1 MKSWRII
8 ADSSSDLLVPM
19 VEDEAIK
26 FSTVPLKVLVD
37 QTEYVDN
44 SEVDV
49 GAMITH
55 LRSFKGPSS
64 SACPSIEDF
73 AGEMR
78 KSDYSIVITITSGLS
93 GTYNCA
99 LMARDIVL
107 EESPD
112 KRIHVLDTHSTSSTM
127 ILDVYKAK
135 ELIAQG
141 LEFEQVVEELER
153 YNKGLELLFVLASYD
168 TLIKNG
174 RMSAMAGLVAKA
186 LNIRAIATNSDTGT
200 IEVIKKTQG
209 ETNALK
215 TIAEMIGQRKDI
227 TGLPVVIT
235 HCFNEKGANTLKEHI
250 LQMYQPS
257 EVKILPMRAL
267 AGYYAGEGGLILSF

>member
-19 VEDEAIK
+19 VEDEVVE
-26 FSTVPLKVLVD
+26 FSTVPLKILVD
-37 QTEYVDN
+37 QTEYVDD
-44 SEVDV
+44 SDV
-49 GAMITH
+49 NVADMIAH
-55 LRSFKGPSS
+55 LKSFKGPSS
-64 SACPSIEDF
+64 SACPSIEEF
-73 AGEMR
+73 AAEMR
-78 KSDYSIVITITSGLS
+78 KNDYSIVITITSGLS

-99 LMARDIVL
+99 LMAKDMVL
-107 EESPD
+107 EEYPE
-112 KRIHVLDTHSTSSTM
+112 KKIFVLDTHSTSSTM
-127 ILDVYKAK
+127 ILDVYKTK
-135 ELIAQG
+135 ELIKQG

-153 YNKGLELLFVLASYD
+153 YNNGLDLLFVLASYD

-174 RMSAMAGLVAKA
+174 RMSAVAGLVAKA

-215 TIAEMIGQRKDI
+215 TIADMMGQRKDI

-235 HCFNEKGANTLKEHI
+235 HCFNEKAANTLRDHI
-250 LQMYQPS
+250 LQQHKPS
-257 EVKILPMRAL
+257 EVKILPMKAL
-267 AGYYAGEGGLILSF
+267 TGYYAGEFGLIISY

>member
-19 VEDEAIK
+19 VEDDIVK

-37 QTEYVDN
+37 QTEYVDDSQVN
-44 SEVDV
+44 VAD
-49 GAMITH
+49 MIAH
-55 LRSFKGPSS
+55 LKSFKGPSS
-64 SACPSIEDF
+64 SACPSIEEF
-73 AGEMR
+73 AAEMR
-78 KSDYSIVITITSGLS
+78 KNDYTIVITITSGLS

-99 LMARDIVL
+99 LMARDMVL

-112 KRIHVLDTHSTSSTM
+112 KKIFVLDSHSTSSTM
-127 ILDVYKAK
+127 ILDVYKTK

-153 YNKGLELLFVLASYD
+153 YNKNLDLLFVLASYD

-174 RMSAMAGLVAKA
+174 RMSAVAGLVAKA

-235 HCFNEKGANTLKEHI
+235 HCFNPKAANTLKDHI
-250 LQMYQPS
+250 LQLYKPS
-257 EVKILPMRAL
+257 EVKILPMKAL
-267 AGYYAGEGGLILSF
+267 TGYYAGEYGLIISY